1 MGNPPPT
8 AYDPAKVQSPISM
21 TDSRFLACSLF
32 ALSLFAVPGI
42 DVPNVGID
50 GISLASGSELRAG
63 ACNQVRVFVR
73 AAPTYQG
80 DARVQVVLREAA
92 GDLVY
97 SGMHTIAVSGGA
109 EQTLVFDDIPVRAMG
124 RHVLL
129 ASAVAGDA
137 AESQIGLNVEG
148 HCSPL
153 HEAKFEAEVPPRL
166 ARVDFR

>member
-1 MGNPPPT
+1 
-8 AYDPAKVQSPISM
+8 M
-21 TDSRFLACSLF
+21 TDSRFLAFSLF
-32 ALSLFAVPGI
+32 TLSLFAVPGV
-42 DVPNVGID
+42 DMPNVGID

-80 DARVQVVLREAA
+80 DARIQVVLREAA

-97 SGMHTIAVSGGA
+97 SGTHTIAVSGGA
-109 EQTLVFDDIPVRAMG
+109 EQTLVFNDIPVHAMG

-153 HEAKFEAEVPPRL
+153 QEAKFSADGPGRL
-166 ARVDFR
+166 AHADFR

>member
-1 MGNPPPT
+1 
-8 AYDPAKVQSPISM
+8 M

-80 DARVQVVLREAA
+80 DARIQLVLREAA

-109 EQTLVFDDIPVRAMG
+109 EQTLVFDDIPVRGMG

-137 AESQIGLNVEG
+137 TESEIGLNVEG

-153 HEAKFEAEVPPRL
+153 LEAKLDGQGAGRL
-166 ARVDFR
+166 AHADIR